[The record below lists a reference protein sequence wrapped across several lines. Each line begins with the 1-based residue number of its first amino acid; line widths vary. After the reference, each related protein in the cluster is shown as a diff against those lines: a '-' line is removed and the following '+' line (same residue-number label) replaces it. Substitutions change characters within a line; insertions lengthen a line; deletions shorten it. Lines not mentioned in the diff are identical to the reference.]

1 MLQVLLKKMI
11 FRKERKAINI
21 FFQGFHKGD
30 TLLMK
35 SIIAGE
41 MIMQTAYSDKEDN
54 NKIRKDSAEG
64 L

>member
-1 MLQVLLKKMI
+1 
-11 FRKERKAINI
+11 
-21 FFQGFHKGD
+21 
-30 TLLMK
+30 MK